1 MESNKAN
8 SINKDDSINF
18 DNDSNDKKEHEFNLS
33 YILIKIDDNL
43 VKKKYSKIV
52 KEIIKIEK
60 DNKKILSKRE
70 NIKSYIYL
78 FEIKI
83 ICLCHFIE
91 GKMSEFYIY
100 KKNSLV
106 FNPKSE
112 NMASLEKSFEKLKK
126 ILEEDMEKLKKYISD
141 KSIITD
147 NMKEHILLSYAR
159 AIYLQGKFCKLKR
172 QISDATSFFS
182 IGINILKKFIKKSIE
197 SETFSLFAKLL
208 LSLSCILIEDNSY
221 FNACDNLVFSIKFFN
236 KSLFLTI
243 ENANGINIDDNFM
256 NKKNEP
262 FINSIK
268 GLILSLF
275 LLGICLE
282 KIDKLDNAFNLYN
295 QSYWLCKKFAKNID
309 PIFFSIIENI
319 SFRINKIKEDK
330 INEIRSKNIEE
341 KRMEKMKAIQEKN
354 LAKAMKLTNISNRGS
369 FNIEKYLKME
379 NRIKKVLDNVETK
392 FGNKNQGK
400 KFLPIIKY
408 LNFEKNKFN
417 FSIDYLVKEK
427 QKLMEK
433 KLKSK
438 NKKNALIKTENNYFN
453 TEYTDKITINN
464 DDNIRIKFNSVEY
477 SEQKRNKIINNKTNN
492 GKKIKNLSFKE
503 KIKNSLFKRNNI
515 KTIHEGKKIN
525 TYLYTKT
532 EQSIYPNIKK
542 SNSNSINIRT
552 LSKYSFQSKTPK
564 PYKSDFKTIN
574 PNAKNMVLTLFN
586 KYEKNRKER
595 NVLKKTQKGFI
606 TKNSFV
612 FSKNFRKSLNYLQ
625 KMDKRETIFQKQ
637 LLHLRSLEENFDNE
651 IETIN
656 EVQNDINK
664 DKAKEDAQYVYLKL
678 KDKIDDKFNENNNN
692 IELKSTDDK
701 SKKIEKILMQKM
713 KLENNLIMGLNEL
726 KINELKKLEKNLK
739 EIKHNQT
746 INILSQNSYMNEKK
760 SFDIN
765 EEKLITEINLTNKKN
780 NDMLGSLNNDIIRCD
795 ERTMKFKEKQKKF
808 SLPFNLK
815 KFKIRGYNY

>member
-1 MESNKAN
+1 
-8 SINKDDSINF
+8 
-18 DNDSNDKKEHEFNLS
+18 
-33 YILIKIDDNL
+33 
-43 VKKKYSKIV
+43 
-52 KEIIKIEK
+52 
-60 DNKKILSKRE
+60 
-70 NIKSYIYL
+70 
-78 FEIKI
+78 
-83 ICLCHFIE
+83 
-91 GKMSEFYIY
+91 
-100 KKNSLV
+100 
-106 FNPKSE
+106 
-112 NMASLEKSFEKLKK
+112 
-126 ILEEDMEKLKKYISD
+126 MEKFKKYISD

-182 IGINILKKFIKKSIE
+182 IGINILKKFIKKSVE

-464 DDNIRIKFNSVEY
+464 EDNIRIKFNSVEY
-477 SEQKRNKIINNKTNN
+477 SEQKRNKTINGKTNN

-542 SNSNSINIRT
+542 SKSNSINIRI
-552 LSKYSFQSKTPK
+552 LPKYSFQNKTPK
-564 PYKSDFKTIN
+564 PYKNDFKTIN
-574 PNAKNMVLTLFN
+574 PNSENMVHILFN
-586 KYEKNRKER
+586 KYEKNRKE
-595 NVLKKTQKGFI
+595 KK
-606 TKNSFV
+606 
-612 FSKNFRKSLNYLQ
+612 Y
-625 KMDKRETIFQKQ
+625 
-637 LLHLRSLEENFDNE
+637 
-651 IETIN
+651 
-656 EVQNDINK
+656 
-664 DKAKEDAQYVYLKL
+664 
-678 KDKIDDKFNENNNN
+678 
-692 IELKSTDDK
+692 
-701 SKKIEKILMQKM
+701 
-713 KLENNLIMGLNEL
+713 
-726 KINELKKLEKNLK
+726 
-739 EIKHNQT
+739 
-746 INILSQNSYMNEKK
+746 
-760 SFDIN
+760 
-765 EEKLITEINLTNKKN
+765 
-780 NDMLGSLNNDIIRCD
+780 
-795 ERTMKFKEKQKKF
+795 
-808 SLPFNLK
+808 
-815 KFKIRGYNY
+815 